1 MYTVFSIYYKHAEYS
16 VDIFEDDDSLREYCM
31 EQLDEYNGEDGDGDV
46 DFHGIDDIE
55 ILIEK
60 TIKYGKDAVE
70 KQWGWGVV
78 SIIKG
83 NNLINYGDENKR
95 YFSQC

>member
-1 MYTVFSIYYKHAEYS
+1 MYTVFSIYYKHGEFS

-31 EQLDEYNGEDGDGDV
+31 DQLDGYGDYCDV
-46 DFHGIDDIE
+46 DYEGVENIDN
-55 ILIEK
+55 LIRT
-60 TIKYGKDAVE
+60 TIDYGNKSVE

-83 NNLINYGDENKR
+83 DNLLNYGDENKR